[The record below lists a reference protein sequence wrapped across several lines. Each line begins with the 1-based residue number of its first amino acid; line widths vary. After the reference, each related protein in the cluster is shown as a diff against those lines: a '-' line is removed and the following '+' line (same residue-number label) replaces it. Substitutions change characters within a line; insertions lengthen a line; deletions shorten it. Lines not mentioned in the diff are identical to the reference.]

1 MKRIIQKEQWAGY
14 TIYVPAIVKKEIF
27 LLERNALF
35 ASNKL
40 YGFPRVYFF
49 TKQEAEEFLS
59 NN

>member
-14 TIYVPAIVKKEIF
+14 TIYIPAIVKKKF
-27 LLERNALF
+27 LFWNETLYF
-35 ASNKL
+35 ARGTL
-40 YGFPRVYFF
+40 GEFPRVYFF